1 MFRSLP
7 IFMAFFVA
15 LPAFAASSSSQ
26 ARRSVTSQMVM
37 SAPRATAS
45 TNQLE
50 AMSASNSQPTINK
63 IDLEE
68 KPSEPIENNR
78 DKEKEACVNNNVG
91 LGNTFVWAS
100 RYSDSNNYMSMIE
113 DVIEPDNNVCF
124 VRVELKS
131 NDSKISL
138 SDIPA
143 RYFEMGRIITCGE
156 WANEDTVR
164 QRILDARKNARV
176 WGSVGAAV
184 GGAAIGVGAMELFGN
199 SLIGGKVEGQN
210 NENLS
215 DDDVLLSQLLVL
227 KNDKDPDFDKF
238 IAQLKIVKE
247 ECAKLQNSGGEV
259 PEECSKYNYE
269 YLLNANN

>member
-1 MFRSLP
+1 MFRLLP

-215 DDDVLLSQLLVL
+215 DDEVLLSQLLVL

-247 ECAKLQNSGGEV
+247 ECAKLQKSGGEV

>member
-1 MFRSLP
+1 MFRLLP

-215 DDDVLLSQLLVL
+215 DDEVLLSQLLVL
-227 KNDKDPDFDKF
+227 KNDKHQDFDKF

-247 ECAKLQNSGGEV
+247 ECAKLQKSGGEV

>member
-15 LPAFAASSSSQ
+15 LPAFAVSSSSQ

-199 SLIGGKVEGQN
+199 SWIGGKVEGQN

-215 DDDVLLSQLLVL
+215 DDEVLLSQLLVL

-247 ECAKLQNSGGEV
+247 ECAKLQKSGGEV
-259 PEECSKYNYE
+259 PKECSKYNYE

>member
-26 ARRSVTSQMVM
+26 ARRSVASQMVM

-215 DDDVLLSQLLVL
+215 NDEVLLSQLLVL